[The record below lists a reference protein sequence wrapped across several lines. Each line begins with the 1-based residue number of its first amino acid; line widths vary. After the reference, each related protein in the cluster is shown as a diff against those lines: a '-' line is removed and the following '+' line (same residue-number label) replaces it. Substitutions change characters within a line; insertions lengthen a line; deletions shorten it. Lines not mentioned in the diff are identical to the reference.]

1 MVLIRLIGRI
11 IGTET
16 LVTLIII
23 VISSA
28 TIPSVALDA
37 EVIVPPDRQLT
48 SAGATLKHALRQRY
62 RGWYVVTLHLLDGD
76 VLILVEVLL
85 ICLIPSDLAR
95 GCQTHEK
102 CNRDKK
108 LLHLFTFLAAKIQI
122 IPELFVILR
131 KIITIY
137 GTTGTKIGYYSLS
150 A

>member
-28 TIPSVALDA
+28 PVPAVALDA

-76 VLILVEVLL
+76 ILILVEILL
-85 ICLIPSDLAR
+85 IRLVPCDLSKR
-95 GCQTHEK
+95 RYRHK
-102 CNRDKK
+102 KRYRDKK
-108 LLHLFTFLAAKIQI
+108 LLHLFTNLCAKVVI
-122 IPELFVILR
+122 IPEIFVFLR
-131 KIITIY
+131 KIIAIY
-137 GTTGTKIGYYSLS
+137 GTTGTKISDYSLS
-150 A
+150 T